1 MRQLAENEVS
11 IKSLVDCFSSA
22 FMKVVDVEEEAFWVV
37 GESLKTKVSLDEKR
51 KYLRLS
57 IIYQL
62 SGNITPALAAEQ
74 CNKVNNDYIVI
85 RFSALDLEGTQCV
98 LSTYYMTFEEG
109 LVAFHLVKMVK
120 KFEQFTVDALR
131 EYMADYI

>member
-1 MRQLAENEVS
+1 MKQLAENEVS
-11 IKSLVDCFSSA
+11 IKALVDSFASA
-22 FMKVVDVEEEAFWVV
+22 FMKVVDEESDSFWVV
-37 GESLKTKVSLDEKR
+37 GDSLKTKVALDEKR

-57 IIYQL
+57 IIYEL
-62 SGNITPALAAEQ
+62 SKQPAPDIVANL

-85 RFSALDLEGTQCV
+85 RFSAVEIEGSQCIA
-98 LSTYYMTFEEG
+98 STYYMTFEEG
-109 LVAFHLVKMVK
+109 LVVFHLIKMVK